1 MARRQFTSQSLVLIA
16 IAVAINMIGGQL
28 ISM

>member
-16 IAVAINMIGGQL
+16 IAVAINMIDRK
-28 ISM
+28 SVV